1 MALHCK
7 ELPISTNS
15 PVLTASGPFA
25 RRKIGCEGIFGNE
38 ILVIF
43 L

>member
-7 ELPISTNS
+7 ELPISTNA

-25 RRKIGCEGIFGNE
+25 RRKISEGIFGNQ